1 MERRLLQIL
10 EDGTKE
16 QYVKIKELG
25 YIEKAG
31 RMERVGYA
39 YNETES
45 VCGIAVLDQ
54 IAWEEMMK
62 PAYTDIQGH
71 YPEEENEIMLPIRS
85 WNRWEYRTKIRMKI
99 SLTVKI
105 DLFEQRE
112 ATFLLSG
119 WYRDYTNPASHPA
132 QGYVSEKKL
141 RTWGGNLDEE
151 SDILICQDDRI
162 DGHTAEEKLYE
173 GCEDDRTTHRHLP
186 EEIPTLMKH

>member
-1 MERRLLQIL
+1 MGI
-10 EDGTKE
+10 
-16 QYVKIKELG
+16 
-25 YIEKAG
+25 
-31 RMERVGYA
+31 
-39 YNETES
+39 TE
-45 VCGIAVLDQ
+45 
-54 IAWEEMMK
+54 
-62 PAYTDIQGH
+62 P
-71 YPEEENEIMLPIRS
+71 RS
-85 WNRWEYRTKIRMKI
+85 GMKI

-105 DLFEQRE
+105 GLFEQRE

-173 GCEDDRTTHRHLP
+173 DVKMTDDAQTFTGG
-186 EEIPTLMKH
+186 IPTLMKH